1 MRTLT
6 EQDIEAL
13 AVGAAILGTGGG
25 GNPYVG
31 KLHCLQELRRG
42 ATVQLVGIDELADD
56 AVVMPV
62 GGIGADNMKGWRDAG
77 AAGFGLG
84 SSLYKPGDN
93 AATVAEKAAAI
104 FAAWKALA

>member
-1 MRTLT
+1 MTQFQNAMHGLP
-6 EQDIEAL
+6 L
-13 AVGAAILGTGGG
+13 VAIL
-25 GNPYVG
+25 
-31 KLHCLQELRRG
+31 RG
-42 ATVQLVGIDELADD
+42 LKPGEAPA
-56 AVVMPV
+56 
-62 GGIGADNMKGWRDAG
+62 IGAENTKGWRDAG